1 MWSNVLDESSFTAAM
16 PVTPYRSFPASE
28 VQISKCQR
36 TIMGIDGM
44 MADTASFH
52 VLLSSLV
59 NRQLYPNGA
68 IEFKYTLITEDA
80 VIAGNQFMARWEMVT
95 TNASSLGARCEIRKQ
110 GMLGCKF
117 NSLHKIVSMEIM
129 FDVMAFML
137 QLKQASGKESFFVIP
152 NTVQTCQFYIEPKS
166 NSTVTNNHSHIINNS
181 PSLYQEPMVM
191 TLAERP
197 YTIVQV
203 NTSWEKL
210 TGYKSEDVVGKASCR
225 ILQGPKTN
233 INVDFME
240 NIRHKRPA
248 STRML
253 NYNKQSKPFEHFIHV
268 FPLSTDSKITHY
280 LGLTCYAMY
289 VKKDEIAQV
298 QDVDTKIEEDDV
310 LNDFNNSD
318 LYGCDIIDSLEM
330 V

>member
-1 MWSNVLDESSFTAAM
+1 M
-16 PVTPYRSFPASE
+16 
-28 VQISKCQR
+28 
-36 TIMGIDGM
+36 
-44 MADTASFH
+44 
-52 VLLSSLV
+52 
-59 NRQLYPNGA
+59 
-68 IEFKYTLITEDA
+68 
-80 VIAGNQFMARWEMVT
+80 
-95 TNASSLGARCEIRKQ
+95 
-110 GMLGCKF
+110 
-117 NSLHKIVSMEIM
+117 
-129 FDVMAFML
+129 
-137 QLKQASGKESFFVIP
+137 
-152 NTVQTCQFYIEPKS
+152 
-166 NSTVTNNHSHIINNS
+166 TNNHSHIINNS

-233 INVDFME
+233 IHPDFME

-253 NYNKQSKPFEHFIHV
+253 NYNKSRKPFEHFIHV

-280 LGLTCYAMY
+280 LGLTCYAMFF
-289 VKKDEIAQV
+289 KKDEEQEQET
-298 QDVDTKIEEDDV
+298 QDKVEEEDV
-310 LNDFNNSD
+310 LNDFNTRD